1 MPIKQKR
8 NDTLWGNVPNIPDY
22 LRKKYRSNATLGYVL
37 DCERVV
43 SLSQLRKKYSKSK

>member
-1 MPIKQKR
+1 MPIPQR
-8 NDTLWGNVPNIPDY
+8 RSDTLWGNVPNIPDW
-22 LRKKYRSNATLGYVL
+22 LRSKYRSDATLGYVL